1 MRPAHTLPAVL
12 AAALLAGAAV
22 GAQPR
27 RPDAGAADV
36 ARPPSPAEVARRAQ
50 VVARVNATSIT
61 LGELEDLLNEAPA
74 PIRAT
79 YADPARRREFLQN
92 LLTTYLLADEARRRG
107 LDRDPQLAQT
117 VRRNLGQRVE
127 QVAVL
132 DAITPEAVTD
142 AEVRQWYEGHVADY
156 QQPEYRR
163 ATILI
168 TADRAVAERAIEEIR
183 RARGD
188 MRRVRDLAR
197 QHSVDEAS
205 RAHDGDTHY
214 FQRTGL
220 PSAGD
225 GQRLDP
231 ALAEAV
237 FGLVRE
243 MDVTPAPVAVAGGRF
258 GVAVFTGQRPALR
271 RTLDDASVVASI
283 RGFIVRERRIQGREE
298 LLRGLR
304 ARLRPEVHEE
314 RLDLIR
320 ASRVDIGTMPAYNP
334 ARGDAAV
341 R

>member
-1 MRPAHTLPAVL
+1 MRSAHLLPAVL
-12 AAALLAGAAV
+12 SAALLAAAAL

-27 RPDAGAADV
+27 RPIT
-36 ARPPSPAEVARRAQ
+36 PAETARRAQ

-79 YADPARRREFLQN
+79 YADPARRREFLQS
-92 LLTTYLLADEARRRG
+92 LMTTYLLADEARRRG

-132 DAITPEAVTD
+132 DAVTPEAVTD

-163 ATILI
+163 ATILV
-168 TADRAVAERAIEEIR
+168 TPDRAVAERAIEEIR

-197 QHSVDEAS
+197 QHPADDAS
-205 RAHDGDTHY
+205 RSHDGDTHY

-225 GQRLDP
+225 GQRVDP
-231 ALAEAV
+231 ALAAAV
-237 FGLVRE
+237 FGLARE
-243 MDVTPAPVAVAGGRF
+243 MDVTPAPVALAGGRF
-258 GVAVFTGQRPALR
+258 GVAVYTGQRPALHR
-271 RTLDDASVVASI
+271 GLDEAGVAASI
-283 RGFIVRERRIQGREE
+283 RGFIVRERRIQGRDE

-320 ASRVDIGTMPAYNP
+320 ASQVDLGTMPAYN
-334 ARGDAAV
+334 ADRGDAAV

>member
-1 MRPAHTLPAVL
+1 MRPSFALAPFV
-12 AAALLAGAAV
+12 AAALLAAAPL

-27 RPDAGAADV
+27 RPDAGV
-36 ARPPSPAEVARRAQ
+36 ARPPTPAEVARRAQ
-50 VVARVNATSIT
+50 VVARINATSIT

-79 YADPARRREFLQN
+79 YADPARRREFLQS
-92 LLTTYLLADEARRRG
+92 LMTTYLLADEARRRG

-142 AEVRQWYEGHVADY
+142 EEIRQWYGSHVADY

-163 ATILI
+163 ATILV
-168 TADRAVAERAIEEIR
+168 TPDRAVAERAIEDIR

-225 GQRLDP
+225 GQRVDP
-231 ALAEAV
+231 ALAEAA
-237 FGLVRE
+237 FGLARE
-243 MDVTPAPVAVAGGRF
+243 MDVTPAPVALAGGRF
-258 GVAVFTGQRPALR
+258 GVAVLTGQRPALHR
-271 RTLDDASVVASI
+271 GLDETGVAASI
-283 RGFIVRERRIQGREE
+283 RGFIVRERRIQGRDE

-320 ASRVDIGTMPAYNP
+320 ASRVDIGTMPAYGTD
-334 ARGDAAV
+334 RGDAAV